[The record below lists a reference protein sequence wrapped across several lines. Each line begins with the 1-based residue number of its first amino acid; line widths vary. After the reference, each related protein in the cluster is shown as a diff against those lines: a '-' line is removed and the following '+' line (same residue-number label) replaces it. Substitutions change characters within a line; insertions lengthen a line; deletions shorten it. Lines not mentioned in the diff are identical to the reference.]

1 MVMLIQDW
9 GLSGHDS
16 GGRHDKGVENNIKNI
31 TNRKKP

>member
-9 GLSGHDS
+9 GLSGHDN
-16 GGRHDKGVENNIKNI
+16 GGRHDKGVENNINI